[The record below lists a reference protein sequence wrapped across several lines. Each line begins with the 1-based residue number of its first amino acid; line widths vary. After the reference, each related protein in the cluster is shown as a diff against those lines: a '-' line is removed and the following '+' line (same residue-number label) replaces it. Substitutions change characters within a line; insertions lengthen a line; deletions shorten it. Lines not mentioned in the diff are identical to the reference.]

1 MLEKADV
8 VIAGSGVVGAGCAWA
23 LTRLGFAGRIL
34 MIERDLT
41 FTYGSTG
48 RSAGG
53 LRQQFSGSENIRLS
67 QFTLSIIR
75 RLKEEFGPEADVGFK
90 EQGYLI
96 LASEKGVPIL
106 ARNVATQ
113 QAAGA
118 ATRLLDADGLKA
130 RFDWLNTEDVAAG
143 SFADQGEG
151 WLDAHGLMNLLRKAA
166 RAKGAELIEDEVT
179 GLTVSNKRVNEVAT
193 KSGRRIA
200 CDVFI
205 NAAGPQAGG
214 IAAFAGLRLPVEPRK
229 RCIYV
234 LDVQSAPESLH
245 KAPLTVDPSG
255 FWFRPEGRAF
265 ICGKSPEEHA
275 EPFPDFEVDHAYF
288 EQEIWPDLA
297 TRVPAFEA
305 LKVTNAWAG
314 HYEYNT
320 LDQNG
325 IIGPHPEVANFYF
338 ANGFSG
344 HGLQQGAAVGHCIAE
359 MILKGKSETIDVS
372 RLSYARIAS
381 GEPFTELNVI

>member
-214 IAAFAGLRLPVEPRK
+214 IAALAGLRLPVEPRK

>member
-214 IAAFAGLRLPVEPRK
+214 IAALAGLRLPVEPRK

-234 LDVQSAPESLH
+234 LDVQNAPESLH